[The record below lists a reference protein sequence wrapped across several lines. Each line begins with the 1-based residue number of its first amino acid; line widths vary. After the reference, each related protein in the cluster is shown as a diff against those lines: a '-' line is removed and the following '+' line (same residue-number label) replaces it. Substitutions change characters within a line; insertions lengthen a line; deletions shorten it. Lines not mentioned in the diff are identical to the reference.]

1 MGSYIRKTSL
11 DELPQFFNVLIGDMS
26 LIGPRP
32 LLPEYLSLYTERQ
45 TIRHHIK
52 PGITGW
58 AQINGRNAIEWN
70 KKLEFDVWYVE
81 NLSFILDLQIMFL
94 TLRKVISLEGIN
106 TPESV
111 KSFIYKEN
119 E

>member
-1 MGSYIRKTSL
+1 M
-11 DELPQFFNVLIGDMS
+11 
-26 LIGPRP
+26 
-32 LLPEYLSLYTERQ
+32 
-45 TIRHHIK
+45 
-52 PGITGW
+52 

-94 TLRKVISLEGIN
+94 TLRKVINLEGIN

-119 E
+119 GWHGFIRSWWTRQSDI